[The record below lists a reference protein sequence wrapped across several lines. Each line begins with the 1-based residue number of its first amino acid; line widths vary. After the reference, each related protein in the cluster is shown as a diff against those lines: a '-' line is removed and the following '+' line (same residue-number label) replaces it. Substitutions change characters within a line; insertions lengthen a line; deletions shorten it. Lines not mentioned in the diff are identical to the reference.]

1 MYVGSVKS
9 PVISVIRAVVCYL
22 VPVRRLAMVLSGTVY
37 PMPANPHTDYH
48 TQQILLRDEQ
58 VDELVQQ
65 LPYWIV
71 LGLALILEGLVDPIL
86 CIIPFYELIKL
97 FFYIWLTLGNGTAY
111 LFKRVS
117 VVAGTIGSP
126 SKTTAKDMVNKVK
139 DRLKEIMA
147 TPSTKPDD
155 K

>member
-1 MYVGSVKS
+1 MYVGSVRA
-9 PVISVIRAVVCYL
+9 PVISVIRAVICYL
-22 VPVRRLAMVLSGTVY
+22 VPVRRLATLLSGTVY
-37 PMPANPHTDYH
+37 PMPANPHTNYH

-71 LGLALILEGLVDPIL
+71 LAVALMLEGLVDPIL
-86 CIIPFYELIKL
+86 SILPFYELMKL
-97 FFYIWLTLGNGTAY
+97 IFYIWLTLGNGTVY

-117 VVAGTIGSP
+117 VVAGTIGTP
-126 SKTTAKDMVNKVK
+126 TQGTAKDMINKVK
-139 DRLKEIMA
+139 DRLKELIV

-155 K
+155 R